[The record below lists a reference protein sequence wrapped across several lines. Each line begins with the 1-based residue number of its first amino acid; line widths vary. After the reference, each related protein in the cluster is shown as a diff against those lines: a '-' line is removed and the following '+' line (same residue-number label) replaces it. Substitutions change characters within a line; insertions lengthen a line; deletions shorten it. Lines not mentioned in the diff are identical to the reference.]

1 MGEKCMKSKW
11 RYLVEHILSIRYD
24 ILWYTCPVVVFYVRI
39 VIYFGY
45 EHMFTMFTIVY
56 LEPSPLR
63 KEAEESNRFLTHEWQ
78 TLGSLPKCHN
88 LTNWACRMQ
97 SRWREMQHK
106 NIHSQQANEIYA
118 SFNWLAWVCKDW
130 LSRGSVILHIKTSS
144 ISKWNMRLQQPFA
157 NSNSWYLC
165 SPCHPACECAGKSHG
180 DRPARKIS
188 WQVCYARNIRKI
200 RLNTWEITIPH
211 YYMPW
216 PCISIIACTILWVI
230 SATNTW
236 QSWGA
241 TPINESRFKWP
252 GPWCPWHTKTG
263 EDVRKYLSDPLGV
276 STEHL
281 HLFPLTH
288 PDFGGIILVSC
299 DMCLHSGSCSWHCE
313 WI

>member
-1 MGEKCMKSKW
+1 
-11 RYLVEHILSIRYD
+11 
-24 ILWYTCPVVVFYVRI
+24 
-39 VIYFGY
+39 
-45 EHMFTMFTIVY
+45 
-56 LEPSPLR
+56 
-63 KEAEESNRFLTHEWQ
+63 
-78 TLGSLPKCHN
+78 
-88 LTNWACRMQ
+88 
-97 SRWREMQHK
+97 MQHK

-200 RLNTWEITIPH
+200 RLNTWEITILH

-230 SATNTW
+230 SAAYKHIDMAVLRCHSSMRVALNDLAHDAHGIQKLAKMCENTFQILW
-236 QSWGA
+236 ELALS
-241 TPINESRFKWP
+241 TFT
-252 GPWCPWHTKTG
+252 CFPWHTPT
-263 EDVRKYLSDPLGV
+263 LAAS
-276 STEHL
+276 
-281 HLFPLTH
+281 F
-288 PDFGGIILVSC
+288 
-299 DMCLHSGSCSWHCE
+299 
-313 WI
+313 